1 MKLKWLSELLIILL
15 FIFFQN
21 PSISQEAE
29 EYSIYNFSVNDGLSQ
44 STVYSI
50 LEDSHGFIWFG
61 TRGGGLNRFDGYD
74 FKNYKSSYNEPSTL
88 SGNEVISIYEDK
100 KRNFW
105 VGNRSNGLDRFD
117 WATEK
122 FIHYNIRKNS
132 NEPFAV
138 NDFFEDDNEKL
149 WIATSAG
156 IYFYEAVADSFVFY
170 EPFPSIPVS
179 SIARSKKGILI
190 FGTKE
195 GIFSLDSN
203 TGNFERNIPLDFQ
216 GTPKGMLWNL
226 PVMVDSKQ
234 NVWFGTLSGLY
245 LITDFETG
253 SYLENPFKIPELQN
267 IHPRSIAEDS
277 NGQIWVGTEHGLI
290 KIDPNTGNYVF
301 FRHNDNDPETI
312 CHNSVHS
319 ILEDSMGNLWIG
331 TWGGISMF
339 SKQAKK
345 FKHVMHIAYSNSLSN
360 NIVSSFTESEK
371 GLWIGTEA
379 GGLNFFDNN
388 NHLFTF
394 YRKNDSSGIKSD
406 NVKCLH
412 LDSDG
417 ILWVGTWRKGLYRL
431 NQKTGNFDNFLSD
444 QNVFCL
450 REDFNGY
457 LWIGTV
463 DGLYKF
469 NRYTGAFKLYSPEN
483 SSGLNDFFVTSI
495 FCDSR
500 GNIWAGTKQGG
511 LHLYNAQNDRF
522 IGFTHGEN
530 DESGLIDNYI
540 ICINQDE
547 KGSLWI
553 GTNNGVCLYDYNSGK
568 FEDFSRLMKLPDNV
582 INGIVP
588 YGNSILWIS
597 TNEGLSRYNVETG
610 ELRNYDSRD
619 GLQSN
624 EFNRGAY
631 FKKNNGEVLF
641 GGINGYSSFFPE
653 TVKDNT
659 VIPKVILTDFKLFN
673 NSVIPNSDNS
683 PLTKHI
689 SETDNITLK
698 HNQSFFTFEFV
709 ALNFVMSE
717 KNQYRYKLV
726 GYDNDW
732 VDLGN
737 VRKVSFMNLR
747 NGDYTLKIIASN
759 NDEVWNNEGISVD
772 IKILPPF
779 WRTGWAYLIY
789 FIVIGFIVL
798 FLQNQISS
806 RIKQK
811 NAILNERLEKERNE
825 ELNQMKLSFFT
836 NITHEFRTPLTLI
849 SAPLDNLISEDVTIE
864 RKEYYY
870 RLIKSN
876 VQRLKRL
883 VDQLMD
889 FRKAENE
896 RLKLKV
902 TAIDINEFIQSMG
915 DNFSELARK
924 KEIDFKVHVE
934 EISDQVYF
942 DPGKV
947 DKIIFNLLS
956 NAFKF
961 TASGGSIMLQAGLEG
976 RNLTIKVTDTGVGIS
991 QPDIEHVFERFYSSS
1006 IKDKIHNSGTGI
1018 GLSFSKKLAEIHKGA
1033 LTVTS
1038 EPNVKTTF
1046 KLAIPAFIEEYSKEE
1061 IIEDDNVEFVNE
1073 NSAKFDDL
1081 ASIIEDEA
1089 LDANHTMLIVED
1101 NQELSEY
1108 LRTQFSANFLV
1119 MTASNGKE
1127 GYTIARE
1134 KMPDIIISDVM
1145 MNEMDGFE
1153 LCRKVK
1159 NDFVTNHIPFVM
1171 LTALSGFENK
1181 MSGLETGAD
1190 AYIEKP
1196 FEFKYLDLV
1205 IHNLLNQRSILKE
1218 KYFLENRSLASFS
1231 ENSMDSKFLLKIE
1244 KIVFDNLYNS
1254 EFNVNTLA
1262 AQLNMSRS
1270 QLFRKFKVLTES
1282 SPSDFIRIARIKKA
1296 AEILLK
1302 EGGSIGINELAYEV
1316 GFASPSHFISCFK
1329 KYFGKTPKEYAS
1341 TR

>member
-1 MKLKWLSELLIILL
+1 MKLSIFCGFLVLL
-15 FIFFQN
+15 FVFYLR
-21 PSISQEAE
+21 PVKSQEAG
-29 EYSIYNFSVNDGLSQ
+29 EYSIYNYSVNEGLSQ

-50 LEDSHGFIWFG
+50 LQHSHGFIWFG

-122 FIHYNIRKNS
+122 FIHYNVRRNS

-138 NDFFEDDNEKL
+138 NDFYEDNNEKL

-156 IYFYEAVADSFVFY
+156 IYYYEAVADSFVFY
-170 EPFPSIPVS
+170 DLFPSIPVS
-179 SIARSKKGILI
+179 SIDRNEAGNMI

-195 GIFSLDSN
+195 GIFSLNTN
-203 TGNFERNIPLDFQ
+203 TGNFKRNIPLNFQ
-216 GTPKGMLWNL
+216 VTQKGMVWNL
-226 PVMVDSKQ
+226 PVLVDSKQ
-234 NVWFGTLSGLY
+234 NLWFGTLAGLF
-245 LITDFETG
+245 LVTDLENGKF
-253 SYLENPFKIPELQN
+253 LENPFKIPELYN

-290 KIDPNTGNYVF
+290 KIDPNTGSYIL

-319 ILEDSMGNLWIG
+319 ILEDSAGNLWIG

-360 NIVSSFTESEK
+360 NIVSSFEESEK

-388 NHLFTF
+388 THLFNSF
-394 YRKNDSSGIKSD
+394 RKNDNSGLKSD
-406 NVKCLH
+406 NVKCLL

-417 ILWVGTWRKGLYRL
+417 VLWVGTWRKGLYRL
-431 NQKTGNFDNFLSD
+431 NETTGSFDNFLSD

-450 REDFNGY
+450 TKDLNGN
-457 LWIGTV
+457 LWIGTL

-469 NRYTGAFKLYSPEN
+469 NRYSETFKLYSPEN
-483 SSGLNDFFVTSI
+483 YSGLNDYFVTSL
-495 FCDSR
+495 FCDNR
-500 GNIWAGTKQGG
+500 GNIWVGTKQGG
-511 LHLYNAQNDRF
+511 LHLYNLQTDRF
-522 IGFTHGEN
+522 IAFTN
-530 DESGLIDNYI
+530 DKNDNSGLIDNYI
-540 ICINQDE
+540 ISINQDE

-553 GTNNGVCLYDYNSGK
+553 GTNNGICLYDYNSGK
-568 FEDFSRLMKLPDNV
+568 FEDFSHKMKLPDNV

-588 YGNSILWIS
+588 DKNSTLWIS
-597 TNEGLSRYNVETG
+597 TNQGLSRYNVETG

-624 EFNRGAY
+624 EFNRGAF
-631 FKKNNGEVLF
+631 FKRSNGEVLF

-653 TVKDNT
+653 NVKDNT
-659 VIPKVILTDFKLFN
+659 IIPKVILTDFKLFN
-673 NSVIPNSDNS
+673 NTVIPNSDNS

-698 HNQSFFTFEFV
+698 YNQSFFTFEFV

-717 KNQYRYKLV
+717 KNQYKYKLA
-726 GYDNDW
+726 GYNNDW
-732 VDLGN
+732 MVLGN
-737 VRKVSFMNLR
+737 ERKVSFMNLR

-759 NDEVWNNEGISVD
+759 NDEVWNTEGISVN
-772 IKILPPF
+772 ITILPPI
-779 WRTGWAYLIY
+779 WRTGWAYLAY
-789 FIVIGFIVL
+789 FIIIGLIVL

-806 RIKQK
+806 RIRQK

-849 SAPLDNLISEDVTIE
+849 SAPLDNLISEDVPFE

-870 RLIKSN
+870 RLIKGN
-876 VQRLKRL
+876 VRRLKRL
-883 VDQLMD
+883 VDQLLD
-889 FRKAENE
+889 FRKAEHE

-902 TAIDINEFIQSMG
+902 TAMDIKEFIQSMG
-915 DNFSELARK
+915 DNFFELARK

-934 EISDQVYF
+934 EISEQVYF

-961 TASGGSIMLQAGLEG
+961 TSSGGSIALHAGLEG
-976 RNLTIKVTDTGVGIS
+976 RHLVINVTDTGIGIS
-991 QPDIEHVFERFYSSS
+991 QQDIEHIFERFYSSS
-1006 IKDKIHNSGTGI
+1006 KKDNINNSGTGI
-1018 GLSFSKKLAEIHKGA
+1018 GLSFSKKLAEIHKGT
-1033 LTVTS
+1033 LNVTS

-1046 KLAIPAFIEEYSKEE
+1046 TLSIPAFKEEYTKEE
-1061 IIEDDNVEFVNE
+1061 IIENENVEFVNE
-1073 NSAKFDDL
+1073 NSAEFIEL
-1081 ASIIEDEA
+1081 ASIIEEEA
-1089 LDANHTMLIVED
+1089 LDSKNTMLIVED

-1108 LRTQFSANFLV
+1108 LRTQFSVNFMV

-1127 GYTIARE
+1127 GYAIARE

-1171 LTALSGFENK
+1171 LTALSGVENK
-1181 MSGLETGAD
+1181 ISGIETGAD

-1244 KIVFDNLYNS
+1244 KIVSDNLYNS

-1296 AEILLK
+1296 AEMLLK
-1302 EGGSIGINELAYEV
+1302 EGGGIGINELAYEV

-1341 TR
+1341 AR